1 MAGGRSEAKFS
12 FDPTDPSLIVDPYPT
27 FAHLREHDP
36 VHWSDQGYWVA
47 SRHADVRATLM
58 DRDRFG
64 QGDFVRNIQL
74 FYGPEFD
81 VLAHP
86 SYRWLSDIFV
96 FQDPPRHTRLRG
108 LVTQALTARRVAAMR
123 PRIQQICDGLIDAL
137 APTGTMDAIH
147 DFAYRLPTR
156 VMCDMLG
163 ITDAE
168 APEPVLQKLNQAIAE
183 AFLVFG
189 MEALPADMLAR
200 ADRQML
206 FMEDFFGTIFA
217 NRRRTPGDDLATD
230 LVNARDGT
238 STLSDAEMVTVA
250 IGLFGAGF
258 ETTAHMIANGLLAF
272 GRSPDQWIRL
282 VADLSLAR
290 NASDE
295 VLRLESSLIATYR
308 TALVDADVAG
318 VPVEAGQRVLC
329 LLGAGNRDPRVFAE
343 PDAFDIGRADAS
355 RHLSFGGGIHFCVG
369 AQLARLEGEIA
380 FETLARR
387 LPGLRVATDA
397 PAWRPGLLFRGMSGL
412 SARWDPTTARA

>member
-1 MAGGRSEAKFS
+1 MLSERFS
-12 FDPTDPSLIVDPYPT
+12 FDPSDPALLADPYAV
-27 FAHLREHDP
+27 FGRLRADDP
-36 VHWSDQGYWVA
+36 VHWTEHGFWVA
-47 SRHADVRATLM
+47 TRHADVRAVIM

-74 FYGPEFD
+74 FYGPDFD

-86 SYRWLSDIFV
+86 SYRWLSEIFV

-108 LVTQALTARRVAAMR
+108 LVTQALTAKRVAAMR
-123 PRIQQICDGLIDAL
+123 PRIQEICDTLIDEL
-137 APTGTMDAIH
+137 GPRGSMDAIH

-163 ITDAE
+163 ISDEE
-168 APEPVLQKLNQAIAE
+168 APAAVLEQLNQAIAE

-189 MEALPADMLAR
+189 MEALPAEILDR

-206 FMEDFFGTIFA
+206 FMEEFFGRIFA
-217 NRRRTPGDDLATD
+217 NRRADPKDDLATD
-230 LVNARDGT
+230 LVNARDGNSALT
-238 STLSDAEMVTVA
+238 DREVVTVA

-258 ETTAHMIANGLLAF
+258 ETTAHMIGNGLLSF
-272 GRSPDQWIRL
+272 GRNPAEWARL
-282 VADLSLAR
+282 VADPALSR

-295 VLRLESSLIATYR
+295 VLRFESSLIATYR
-308 TALVDADVAG
+308 TALVDADIAG
-318 VPVEAGQRVLC
+318 TPITAGQRVLC
-329 LLGAGNRDPRVFAE
+329 LLGAGNRDPQAFDE
-343 PDAFDIGRADAS
+343 PDRFDIGRADAS

-387 LPGLRVATDA
+387 LPGLVADPAA
-397 PAWRPGLLFRGMSGL
+397 PAWREGLLFRGMSAL
-412 SARWDPTTARA
+412 PARW

>member
-1 MAGGRSEAKFS
+1 MTETRFS
-12 FDPTDPSLIVDPYPT
+12 FDPSDPALLADPYKV
-27 FAHLREHDP
+27 FARLRAEDP
-36 VHWSDQGYWVA
+36 VHWTDHGFWVA
-47 SRHADVRATLM
+47 TRHEDVRAVIM
-58 DRDRFG
+58 DRERFG

-74 FYGPEFD
+74 FYGPDFD

-86 SYRWLSDIFV
+86 SYRWLSEIFV

-123 PRIQQICDGLIDAL
+123 PRVQEICDGLIDEL
-137 APTGTMDAIH
+137 APRGHMDAIH

-163 ITDAE
+163 ISDVE
-168 APEPVLQKLNQAIAE
+168 APPAVLEQLNQAIAE

-189 MEALPADMLAR
+189 MEALPPEILAR

-206 FMEDFFGTIFA
+206 FMEDFFGQIFA
-217 NRRRTPGDDLATD
+217 NRRANPQDDLATD
-230 LVNARDGT
+230 LVNARDGNSALT
-238 STLSDAEMVTVA
+238 NREVVTVA

-258 ETTAHMIANGLLAF
+258 ETTAHMIGNGLLSF
-272 GRSPDQWIRL
+272 GRNPAEWARL
-282 VADLSLAR
+282 VAEPELAR

-295 VLRLESSLIATYR
+295 VLRFESSLIATYR
-308 TALVDADVAG
+308 TALTDADIAG
-318 VPVEAGQRVLC
+318 TPIKAGQRVLC
-329 LLGAGNRDPRVFAE
+329 LLGAGNRDPQAFTE
-343 PDAFDIGRADAS
+343 PNRFDIGRTDAT

-387 LPGLRVATDA
+387 LPGLVANPAT
-397 PAWRPGLLFRGMSGL
+397 PAWREGLLFRGMSAL
-412 SARWDPTTARA
+412 PASW

>member
-1 MAGGRSEAKFS
+1 MAEAPFS
-12 FDPTDPSLIVDPYPT
+12 FDPTDPSLIVDPYPV
-27 FAHLREHDP
+27 FGRLREEEA
-36 VHWSDQGYWVA
+36 VHWSDRGYWVA

-58 DRDRFG
+58 DRERFG

-86 SYRWLSDIFV
+86 AYRWLSDIFV

-123 PRIQQICDGLIDAL
+123 PRIQQICDGLIDKL
-137 APTGTMDAIH
+137 APAGAMDVIH
-147 DFAYRLPTR
+147 DFAYRLPTQ

-168 APEPVLQKLNQAIAE
+168 ASESVLQQLNQAIAE

-189 MEALPADMLAR
+189 MEALPADLLTR
-200 ADRQML
+200 ADQQML

-217 NRRRTPGDDLATD
+217 NRRRAPGDDLATD
-230 LVNARDGT
+230 LVNARDGN
-238 STLSDAEMVTVA
+238 STLSDSEMVTVA

-258 ETTAHMIANGLLAF
+258 ETTAHMIANGLLSF
-272 GRSPDQWIRL
+272 GRTPEQWSRL
-282 VADLSLAR
+282 VADPTLAR
-290 NASDE
+290 KASDE
-295 VLRLESSLIATYR
+295 VLRYESSLIATYR
-308 TALVDADVAG
+308 TALVDADIAG
-318 VPVEAGQRVLC
+318 VPVSAGQRVLC
-329 LLGAGNRDPRVFAE
+329 LLGAGNRDPRAFAD
-343 PDAFDIGRADAS
+343 PDLFDIGREDAAK
-355 RHLSFGGGIHFCVG
+355 HLSFGGGIHFCVG

-387 LPGLRVATDA
+387 LPGLVVEIDA
-397 PAWRPGLLFRGMSGL
+397 PSWRPGLLFRGMSGL
-412 SARWDPTTARA
+412 PARWESTTARAST

>member
-1 MAGGRSEAKFS
+1 MADQTFS
-12 FDPTDPSLIVDPYPT
+12 FDPADPALITDPYPV
-27 FAHLREHDP
+27 FGRLREEDP
-36 VHWSDQGYWVA
+36 VHWSDHGYWVA

-74 FYGPEFD
+74 FYGPDFD

-96 FQDPPRHTRLRG
+96 FQDPPRHTRLRS
-108 LVTQALTARRVAAMR
+108 LVTQALTAKRVAAMR
-123 PRIQQICDGLIDAL
+123 PRIQQICDDLIETL
-137 APTGTMDAIH
+137 GPRGKMDVIH

-163 ITDAE
+163 ITDEE
-168 APEPVLQKLNQAIAE
+168 APEPVLQQLNQAIAE

-189 MEALPADMLAR
+189 MEALPAELLAQ

-217 NRRRTPGDDLATD
+217 NRRRSPGDDLATD
-230 LVNARDGT
+230 LVQAREGNSSLT
-238 STLSDAEMVTVA
+238 DAEMVTVA

-258 ETTAHMIANGLLAF
+258 ETTAHMIANGLLSF
-272 GRSPDQWIRL
+272 GKTPAQWARL
-282 VADLSLAR
+282 VADPSLAR

-295 VLRLESSLIATYR
+295 VLRYESSLIATYR
-308 TALVDADVAG
+308 TALVDADIAG
-318 VPVEAGQRVLC
+318 VPVKAGQRVLC
-329 LLGAGNRDPRVFAE
+329 LLGAGNRDPRVFAR
-343 PDAFDIGRADAS
+343 PDAFEIDRPDATK
-355 RHLSFGGGIHFCVG
+355 HLSFGGGIHFCVG

-387 LPGLRVATDA
+387 LPGLTVDTTA
-397 PAWRPGLLFRGMSGL
+397 PAWRPGLLFRGMTGL
-412 SARWDPTTARA
+412 AARWDPTTARASA

>member
-1 MAGGRSEAKFS
+1 MTAKRFS
-12 FDPTDPSLIVDPYPT
+12 FDPSDLALLGDPYAV
-27 FAHLREHDP
+27 FARLRADDP
-36 VHWSDQGYWVA
+36 VRWVEHGFWVA
-47 SRHADVRATLM
+47 TRYADVRAVIM

-74 FYGPEFD
+74 FYGPDFD

-86 SYRWLSDIFV
+86 AYRWLSEIFV

-108 LVTQALTARRVAAMR
+108 LVTQALTAKRVAAMR
-123 PRIQQICDGLIDAL
+123 PRIQEICDTLIDEL
-137 APTGTMDAIH
+137 GPRGRMDVIH

-163 ITDAE
+163 ITDDE
-168 APEPVLQKLNQAIAE
+168 APAAVLEQLNQAIAE

-189 MEALPADMLAR
+189 MEALPAEILNR

-206 FMEDFFGTIFA
+206 FMEDFFGRIFA
-217 NRRRTPGDDLATD
+217 NRRADPKDDLATD
-230 LVNARDGT
+230 LVNARDGNSALT
-238 STLSDAEMVTVA
+238 DREVVTVA

-258 ETTAHMIANGLLAF
+258 ETTAHMIGNGLLCF
-272 GRSPDQWIRL
+272 GRNLAEWARL
-282 VADLSLAR
+282 VAEPGLSR

-295 VLRLESSLIATYR
+295 VLRFESSLIATYR
-308 TALVDADVAG
+308 TALVDADIDG
-318 VPVEAGQRVLC
+318 TRIMAGQRVLC
-329 LLGAGNRDPRVFAE
+329 LLGAGNRDPQAFDD
-343 PDAFDIGRADAS
+343 PNHFDIGRAEAS

-387 LPGLRVATDA
+387 LPGLVANPSV
-397 PAWRPGLLFRGMSGL
+397 PAWREGLLFRGMSEL
-412 SARWDPTTARA
+412 PARW

>member
-1 MAGGRSEAKFS
+1 MKSERFS
-12 FDPTDPSLIVDPYPT
+12 FDPSDPALLADPYAV
-27 FAHLREHDP
+27 FGRLRADDP
-36 VHWSDQGYWVA
+36 VHWTEHGFWVA
-47 SRHADVRATLM
+47 TRHADVRAVIM

-74 FYGPEFD
+74 FYGPDFD

-86 SYRWLSDIFV
+86 SYRWLSEIFV

-123 PRIQQICDGLIDAL
+123 PRIQEICDTLIDEL
-137 APTGTMDAIH
+137 GPRGSMDAIH

-163 ITDAE
+163 ISDEE
-168 APEPVLQKLNQAIAE
+168 APAAVLEQLNQAIAE

-189 MEALPADMLAR
+189 MEALPAEILDR

-206 FMEDFFGTIFA
+206 FMEEFFGRIFA
-217 NRRRTPGDDLATD
+217 NRRADPKDDLATD
-230 LVNARDGT
+230 LVNARDGNSALT
-238 STLSDAEMVTVA
+238 DREVVTVA

-258 ETTAHMIANGLLAF
+258 ETTAHMIGNGLLSF
-272 GRSPDQWIRL
+272 GRNPAEWARL
-282 VADLSLAR
+282 VADPALSR

-295 VLRLESSLIATYR
+295 VLRFESSLIATYR
-308 TALVDADVAG
+308 TALVDADIAG
-318 VPVEAGQRVLC
+318 TPIKAGQRVLC
-329 LLGAGNRDPRVFAE
+329 LLGAGNRDPQAFDE
-343 PDAFDIGRADAS
+343 PDRFDIGRADAS

-387 LPGLRVATDA
+387 LPGLVADPAA
-397 PAWRPGLLFRGMSGL
+397 PAWREGLLFRGMSAL
-412 SARWDPTTARA
+412 PARW

>member
-1 MAGGRSEAKFS
+1 MTETRFS
-12 FDPTDPSLIVDPYPT
+12 FDPSDPALLADPYKV
-27 FAHLREHDP
+27 FARLRAEDP
-36 VHWSDQGYWVA
+36 VHWTDHGFWVA
-47 SRHADVRATLM
+47 TRHEDVRAVIM
-58 DRDRFG
+58 DRERFG

-74 FYGPEFD
+74 FYGPDFD

-86 SYRWLSDIFV
+86 SYRWLSEIFV

-123 PRIQQICDGLIDAL
+123 PRVQEICDGLIDEL
-137 APTGTMDAIH
+137 APRGHMDAIH

-163 ITDAE
+163 ISDAE
-168 APEPVLQKLNQAIAE
+168 APPAVLEQLNQAIAE

-189 MEALPADMLAR
+189 MEALPPEILAR

-206 FMEDFFGTIFA
+206 FMEDFFGQIFA
-217 NRRRTPGDDLATD
+217 NRRANPQDDLATD
-230 LVNARDGT
+230 LVNARDGNSALT
-238 STLSDAEMVTVA
+238 NREVVTVA

-258 ETTAHMIANGLLAF
+258 ETTAHMIGNGLLSF
-272 GRSPDQWIRL
+272 GRNPAEWARL
-282 VADLSLAR
+282 VAEPELAR

-295 VLRLESSLIATYR
+295 VLRFESSLIATYR
-308 TALVDADVAG
+308 TALTDADIAG
-318 VPVEAGQRVLC
+318 TPIKAGQRVLC
-329 LLGAGNRDPRVFAE
+329 LLGAGNRDPQAFSE
-343 PDAFDIGRADAS
+343 PNRFDIGRTDAT

-387 LPGLRVATDA
+387 LPGLVANPAT
-397 PAWRPGLLFRGMSGL
+397 PAWREGLLFRGMSAL
-412 SARWDPTTARA
+412 PASW

>member
-1 MAGGRSEAKFS
+1 MKSERFS
-12 FDPTDPSLIVDPYPT
+12 FDPSDPGLLADPYAV
-27 FAHLREHDP
+27 FGRLRADDP
-36 VHWSDQGYWVA
+36 VHWTEHGFWVA
-47 SRHADVRATLM
+47 TRHADVRAVIM

-74 FYGPEFD
+74 FYGPDFD

-86 SYRWLSDIFV
+86 SYRWLSEIFV

-108 LVTQALTARRVAAMR
+108 LVTQALTAKRVAAMR
-123 PRIQQICDGLIDAL
+123 PRIQEICDTLIDEL
-137 APTGTMDAIH
+137 EPRGGMDAIH

-163 ITDAE
+163 ISDEE
-168 APEPVLQKLNQAIAE
+168 APAAVLEQLNQAIAE

-189 MEALPADMLAR
+189 MEALPAEILDR

-206 FMEDFFGTIFA
+206 FMEEFFGRIFA
-217 NRRRTPGDDLATD
+217 NRRADPKDDLATD
-230 LVNARDGT
+230 LVNARDGNSALT
-238 STLSDAEMVTVA
+238 DREVVTVA

-258 ETTAHMIANGLLAF
+258 ETTAHMIGNGLLSF
-272 GRSPDQWIRL
+272 GRNPAEWARL
-282 VADLSLAR
+282 VADPALSR

-295 VLRLESSLIATYR
+295 VLRFESSLIATYR
-308 TALVDADVAG
+308 TALVDADIAG
-318 VPVEAGQRVLC
+318 TPITAGQRVLC
-329 LLGAGNRDPRVFAE
+329 LLGAGNRDPQAFDE
-343 PDAFDIGRADAS
+343 PDRFDIGRADAS

-387 LPGLRVATDA
+387 LPGLVADPAA
-397 PAWRPGLLFRGMSGL
+397 PAWREGLLFRGMSAL
-412 SARWDPTTARA
+412 PTRW